1 MEKIVAVLPQ
11 MKCPHRIEPHQ
22 IQGLEFLSIHP
33 VIQWL
38 VKKSVNILQ
47 VKIKNKLLINS
58 LFISKQ
64 VENRAERNLRLKR
77 FAIGQF
83 HNHYQYKS
91 DKQNLEKIRNA
102 STYIKRIQVV

>member
-47 VKIKNKLLINS
+47 VNIKKIVDNS
-58 LFISKQ
+58 SFALKQ

-102 STYIKRIQVV
+102 STYIKRIQVG

>member
-1 MEKIVAVLPQ
+1 MPQ

-47 VKIKNKLLINS
+47 VNIKKIVDNS
-58 LFISKQ
+58 SFALKQ

-102 STYIKRIQVV
+102 STYIKRIQVG